1 MQVKPCK
8 KSTEEDKEKCKKA
21 IDDSKRDK
29 KARYAEQQEVRDAV
43 DLVGALDADEDTTAA
58 EVEEIDCSR
67 GNGTRKIGPMDTFTM
82 PLDKASLSNTKVT
95 RQQLITQTVWK
106 ERQHSLQRY
115 IARWVYVRG
124 NNLAHRSILH
134 FNLQGFN

>member
-1 MQVKPCK
+1 
-8 KSTEEDKEKCKKA
+8 
-21 IDDSKRDK
+21 
-29 KARYAEQQEVRDAV
+29 V

-82 PLDKASLSNTKVT
+82 PLDKASLSNAKVT

-124 NNLAHRSILH
+124 NNLSH
-134 FNLQGFN
+134 